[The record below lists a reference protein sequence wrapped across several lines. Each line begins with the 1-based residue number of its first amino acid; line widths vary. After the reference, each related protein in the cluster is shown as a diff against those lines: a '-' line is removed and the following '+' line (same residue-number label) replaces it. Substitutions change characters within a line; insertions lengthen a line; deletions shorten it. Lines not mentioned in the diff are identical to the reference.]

1 MTALSS
7 PQGRIFASHHD
18 PRRLLAGAIVGSVGV
33 IVLSIAFGEFVVA
46 SRPNL
51 AAEGRSLLAGIPSI
65 TALGIVHLLVAFGLA
80 SGGGAAR
87 RIAQGLTGIAGATV
101 GLAVVLG
108 ATPLGPRLPIATP
121 HLAGTALGMLL
132 VLAALYAAAAVLGRS
147 DRALD

>member
-1 MTALSS
+1 MTALTS
-7 PQGRIFASHHD
+7 PQPRIFASHHD

-33 IVLSIAFGEFVVA
+33 IVLSVAVGEFVVA

-51 AAEGRSLLAGIPSI
+51 AAEGRSLLDGIPSI

-80 SGGGAAR
+80 SGGRAAR
-87 RIAQGLTGIAGATV
+87 RVAQALTGVGAATV
-101 GLAVVLG
+101 GLVVVLG
-108 ATPLGPRLPIATP
+108 STALGPRLAIAMP
-121 HLAGTALGMLL
+121 HLGGTALGMLL